1 MCFYRYPCLSH
12 VLFTTR
18 KWISKSRIW
27 KHKEWIWLFCRH
39 LSRVHSMGQY
49 IHFCFWVPN
58 FEEKCSW
65 APWKSTSRN
74 WTAAKSKLKKKINQK
89 LSQGICRRTKCAKFQ
104 TNQLRFGLWECPE
117 VLGYKSTH
125 RYTDTHTDTQQHRH
139 SQIITQLK
147 LRSTKIIHSLAIRA
161 KRAWI
166 WICNYFIIFLLH
178 PKIQI

>member
-27 KHKEWIWLFCRH
+27 KHKEWIWLFCRPFNGTIH
-39 LSRVHSMGQY
+39 PFLLLSTK
-49 IHFCFWVPN
+49 FWREVFLSPLKIN
-58 FEEKCSW
+58 IKELNCCKI
-65 APWKSTSRN
+65 KI
-74 WTAAKSKLKKKINQK
+74 KKKINQK

-139 SQIITQLK
+139 SQIIAQLK